1 MQMLSIVI
9 PTRWKEDGLV
19 PDLKDPFVIK
29 EIPCPACG
37 AKYPQRFFKIRSFI
51 PKAKESDQHVT
62 EYSWMQSD
70 LRPVHPPYYFLF
82 FCPKCYFADAS
93 EDFSKPQQVDNSRWI
108 LDSFRRSGGAEN
120 AVVNFLGDR
129 VRYDEIEFDSALALH
144 LLSTYEQLLVSKDM
158 LNNYKVARLFLR
170 IAWLY
175 REQAP
180 KAAEASG
187 EEQPAVVTPPAMTP
201 EKFKRDVLASITE
214 CEATLRKARETYLEL
229 GRALET
235 YNRERSSDG
244 STPPYMRFFDSL
256 EAPYDNLA
264 ADLFQLKSA
273 VGDDTPDSGSSIPG
287 PSVVYKAG
295 SGGFLGFSSHHE
307 FVKRLKSMWSLAPV
321 DEIDSMRTAI
331 PFFEKAVSLDPRF
344 DSAQAYFT
352 IASLII
358 DLRVRCNDIDPA
370 FSMVRGMYKAG
381 TDARQKCM
389 EELQQKGLD
398 ETAKQRIA
406 NNLRRIGEMIQ
417 QAAELRRQL
426 LDHLAARDWPI
437 IERIVQEN
445 PRADA
450 TALEKVLE
458 DNGIS
463 PGLISHLK
471 ESGKLNQ
478 LAGKK
483 KGFF

>member
-1 MQMLSIVI
+1 M
-9 PTRWKEDGLV
+9 
-19 PDLKDPFVIK
+19 PDPKDPFVIK

-51 PKAKESDQHVT
+51 PKTKESDQHVT

-70 LRPVHPPYYFLF
+70 LRQVHPPYYFLF

-93 EDFSKPQQVDNSRWI
+93 EDFSKPQTVDNSRWI
-108 LDSFRRSGGAEN
+108 LDSFKRAGGPDN
-120 AVVNFLGDR
+120 PVIRFLGDR
-129 VRYDEIEFDSALALH
+129 ISYDEITFESSLAMH
-144 LLSTYEQLLVSKDM
+144 MLSTYEQLLSSKDM

-180 KAAEASG
+180 TAVPRPDSEKAAAIL
-187 EEQPAVVTPPAMTP
+187 PPAITP
-201 EKFKRDVLASITE
+201 EKFKQDVLTAAAE
-214 CEATLRKARETYLEL
+214 CESAIRRAREAYVEL
-229 GRALET
+229 GRALDI
-235 YNRERSSDG
+235 YNKERSSDSAAPG
-244 STPPYMRFFDSL
+244 YMRFF
-256 EAPYDNLA
+256 EAMEPPYDNLS
-264 ADLFQLKSA
+264 ADLFQLKSS
-273 VGDDTPDSGSSIPG
+273 VDDDTPTPG
-287 PSVVYKAG
+287 GTVSPSVEYKVGAN
-295 SGGFLGFSSHHE
+295 GFLGFSSHHE
-307 FVKRLKSMWSLAPV
+307 FIKRLKGIWSSTPV
-321 DEIDSMRTAI
+321 DEIEAMRTSI

-344 DSAQAYFT
+344 DSAQAYFS

-370 FSMVRGMYKAG
+370 FAMVRGMYKAG

-389 EELQQKGLD
+389 QELQTKGLD
-398 ETAKQRIA
+398 DTAKQRIA
-406 NNLRRIGEMIQ
+406 NNMRRIGEMIQ

-450 TALEKVLE
+450 TSLEKILE

-463 PGLISHLK
+463 PGLIGHLK
-471 ESGKLNQ
+471 ETGKLTQ

-483 KGFF
+483 KGLFS